1 MNYEDM
7 VKKAQEAVAVR
18 DVEEAQALAMLAV
31 ADRLD
36 RLCKIMSRGN

>member
-1 MNYEDM
+1 MNYDEM
-7 VKKAQEAVAVR
+7 VEKAMKAMQTNTVS
-18 DVEEAQALAMLAV
+18 DAQTYAMLAV

>member
-7 VKKAQEAVAVR
+7 VKRAI
-18 DVEEAQALAMLAV
+18 DINDIGEAQIFAMLAV

>member
-7 VKKAQEAVAVR
+7 VKKAI
-18 DVEEAQALAMLAV
+18 DTNDIGEAQIFAMLAV

>member
-7 VKKAQEAVAVR
+7 VKKAQRAVSVR
-18 DVEEAQALAMLAV
+18 DMEEAQALAMLAV